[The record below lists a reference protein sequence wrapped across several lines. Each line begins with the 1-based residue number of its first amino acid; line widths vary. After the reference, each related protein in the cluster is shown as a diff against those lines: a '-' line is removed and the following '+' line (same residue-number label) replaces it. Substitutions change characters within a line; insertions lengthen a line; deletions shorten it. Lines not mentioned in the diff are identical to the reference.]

1 MTSALR
7 RIFVAFSV
15 AASLSAWPPAPPA
28 WAQGQGI
35 AAIVNDDIISS
46 HDLESRISLFLAT
59 SNAQDT
65 PENRRRLA
73 PEVLRTLIDDALKHQ
88 EMRRQNITVSQA
100 EIDHTLDQIA
110 AQLRVS
116 PDQLPAYLAGR
127 GVAMSTLIDQLD
139 AEIGWLKVVN
149 RIAGERAAVTP
160 EEVDAEM
167 AQMRANAGG
176 VEYRVGEIYLAVDDP
191 AEQPRVEE
199 QARRLV
205 AEARGGANFAALAR
219 TFSQS
224 RSAAAGGD
232 LGWVPRD
239 EVDGQIASVLSGLQ
253 PGQVSDPI
261 RAQGGYF
268 ILYLADRRTGGAAPM
283 GKIAVTLQ
291 QLFLPLSTTT
301 ATEAEIS
308 AKAKAAQDIA
318 ANARSCAELD
328 ERGKQFGPAASRNLG
343 KIDVERLPPDVARA
357 ILPLGPGQSTAPVRL
372 AEGFL
377 VLMVCDRQVQE
388 PGAEQRAAVERRLR
402 DQRLSATSRRQLRDL
417 RRGALLDI
425 RM

>member
-1 MTSALR
+1 M
-7 RIFVAFSV
+7 
-15 AASLSAWPPAPPA
+15 SAWLPATLA
-28 WAQGQGI
+28 CAQQGQGI

-46 HDLESRISLFLAT
+46 HDLESRIALFLAT
-59 SNAQDT
+59 SNSQDT

-88 EMRRQNITVSQA
+88 EMRRQNITVSRA
-100 EIDHTLDQIA
+100 EIDRTLDQIA
-110 AQLRVS
+110 AQLRVP
-116 PDQLPAYLAGR
+116 PDQLPGYLASR

-149 RIAGERAAVTP
+149 RIAGDRVAVSP

-167 AQMRANAGG
+167 AQLRANAGG
-176 VEYRVGEIYLAVDDP
+176 VEYRVGEIYLAIDDSV
-191 AEQPRVEE
+191 EQARVEE

-205 AEARGGANFAALAR
+205 TEARGGANFAALAR

-239 EVDGQIASVLSGLQ
+239 EVDGQIASVLSSLQ

-268 ILYLADRRTGGAAPM
+268 ILYLADRRAGGAAPA
-283 GKIAVTLQ
+283 GKITVTLQ
-291 QLFLPLSTTT
+291 QLFLPVSTAA
-301 ATEAEIS
+301 ATESEIS
-308 AKAKAAQDIA
+308 AKAKAAQEIA
-318 ANARSCAELD
+318 ADARTCAELD
-328 ERGKQFGPAASRNLG
+328 ERSKRFGAAASSRNLG
-343 KIDVERLPPDVARA
+343 KMDVDQLPPDVARV
-357 ILPLGPGQSTAPVRL
+357 ILPLGPGQTTPPVRVS
-372 AEGFL
+372 EGLL

-402 DQRLSATSRRQLRDL
+402 DQRLSAVSRRQLRDL

>member
-1 MTSALR
+1 MILALR
-7 RIFVAFSV
+7 RACAACTL
-15 AASLSAWPPAPPA
+15 AASLWAWLPATPGCA
-28 WAQGQGI
+28 QQGQGI

-59 SNAQDT
+59 SNSQDT

-73 PEVLRTLIDDALKHQ
+73 PEVLRTLVDDALKHQ
-88 EMRRQNITVSQA
+88 EMRRQNITVSRA
-100 EIDHTLDQIA
+100 EIDRTLDQIA
-110 AQLRVS
+110 AQLRVP
-116 PDQLPAYLAGR
+116 PDQLPGHLASR

-149 RIAGERAAVTP
+149 RIVGDRVAISP

-167 AQMRANAGG
+167 AQLRANAGG
-176 VEYRVGEIYLAVDDP
+176 VEYRVGEIYLAVEDTV
-191 AEQPRVEE
+191 EQARVEE

-205 AEARGGANFAALAR
+205 TEARGGANFAALAR

-239 EVDGQIASVLSGLQ
+239 QLDGQIASVLSGLQ

-268 ILYLADRRTGGAAPM
+268 ILYLTDRRAGGAAPA
-283 GKIAVTLQ
+283 GKVTVSLQ

-308 AKAKAAQDIA
+308 AKAKAAQEIA
-318 ANARSCAELD
+318 ASARTCAELE
-328 ERGKQFGPAASRNLG
+328 ERGKRLGSALSRSLG
-343 KIDVERLPPDVARA
+343 KVDVDQLPPDVARA
-357 ILPLGPGQSTAPVRL
+357 ILPLGPG
-372 AEGFL
+372 
-377 VLMVCDRQVQE
+377 DRT
-388 PGAEQRAAVERRLR
+388 P
-402 DQRLSATSRRQLRDL
+402 SA
-417 RRGALLDI
+417 RGSPLKP
-425 RM
+425 